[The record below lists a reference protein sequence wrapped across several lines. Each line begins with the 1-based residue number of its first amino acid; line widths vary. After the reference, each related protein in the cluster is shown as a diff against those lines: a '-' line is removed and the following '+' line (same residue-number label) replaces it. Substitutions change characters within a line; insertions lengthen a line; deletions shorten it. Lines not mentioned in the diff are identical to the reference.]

1 MIDKEYVTIA
11 LSRLY
16 PEGCL
21 FKGNPEFGDFVWQ
34 DDRPYPTQDIED
46 EIVLIKAEFA
56 KIDNNKLAKKNYEI
70 ALSEGYK
77 HTDGNTYVCT
87 RDGVID
93 MCLAVTLIN
102 EAPDEP
108 VYVIDILNKVVEM
121 TMAEFKTL
129 AVACGNYHYDL
140 RQWYWGSLRQAPK
153 EAT

>member
-1 MIDKEYVTIA
+1 MSDTGYITIA

-56 KIDNNKLAKKNYEI
+56 KIDNNKLAKKNYEEE
-70 ALSEGYK
+70 LTVGYL
-77 HTDGNTYVCT
+77 HTDGITYVCT
-87 RDGVID
+87 RDGIID
-93 MCLAVTLIN
+93 MYLAVSLLN

-108 VYVIDILNKVVEM
+108 VYILDISGNVVEM
-121 TMAEFKTL
+121 TLKEFKDL
-129 AVACGNYHYDL
+129 AIACGNYHYGI
-140 RQWYWGSLRQAPK
+140 RQRYWGKLR
-153 EAT
+153 